1 MASCPCPA
9 PPTRARSPTE
19 PSAID
24 MSPLDNELV
33 NRTAPPGSM
42 RYFSLLYSPEDRRE
56 IVQALY
62 AIDSEIRE
70 SAKSGSHD
78 VAHTRLTWWRAETD
92 RLINA
97 NPQHPATRILLERT
111 SGDRAVFN
119 KLHEVLAAADMD
131 LARMTFSN
139 QQELRAYCSRS
150 GGAIQELIATLLVQ
164 PEALDETTRAIAN
177 QLGVGIRMAEIVRD
191 LRQDAYDGNVY
202 LPLDLLDQH
211 ELKMEQLRS
220 REVDPKLKDALRS
233 FSAGASVEL
242 ELPPR
247 GAQTEHLRSLYVL
260 AALHRKLLDHIDARN
275 YDVATQRIELGPL
288 QKPWT
293 AWRAARRA

>member
-1 MASCPCPA
+1 
-9 PPTRARSPTE
+9 
-19 PSAID
+19 
-24 MSPLDNELV
+24 MSTLDNELV

-42 RYFSLLYSPEDRRE
+42 RYFALLYSPETSRE

-62 AIDSEIRE
+62 AIETEIRE
-70 SAKSGSHD
+70 SAKSASHD

-97 NPQHPATRILLERT
+97 NPQHPATRVLLERT
-111 SGDRAVFN
+111 SGDRSVFN

-150 GGAIQELIATLLVQ
+150 GGAIQELIATLLVR
-164 PEALDETTRAIAN
+164 PEALDETTRAAAN
-177 QLGVGIRMAEIVRD
+177 KLGVGIRMTEIVRD
-191 LRQDAYDGNVY
+191 LRQDACDGNVY

-211 ELKMEQLRS
+211 ELKNDHLRAG
-220 REVDPKLKDALRS
+220 EVDPKLKDALRS
-233 FSAGASVEL
+233 MRESAMTEL

-247 GAQTEHLRSLYVL
+247 SPQTEHLRPIYVL
-260 AALHRKLLDHIDARN
+260 AALHRKLLDHIAARN

>member
-1 MASCPCPA
+1 
-9 PPTRARSPTE
+9 
-19 PSAID
+19 
-24 MSPLDNELV
+24 MSTLDHELV

-42 RYFSLLYSPEDRRE
+42 RYFALLYSPETSRE

-62 AIDSEIRE
+62 AIEAEIRE
-70 SAKSGSHD
+70 SAKSASHD

-97 NPQHPATRILLERT
+97 NPQHPATRALLERT
-111 SGDRAVFN
+111 SGDRSVFN
-119 KLHEVLAAADMD
+119 QLHEVLAAADMD

-150 GGAIQELIATLLVQ
+150 GGAVQELIATLLVR
-164 PEALDETTRAIAN
+164 PEALDETTRAAAN
-177 QLGVGIRMAEIVRD
+177 KLGVGIRMTEIVRD
-191 LRQDAYDGNVY
+191 LRQDACDGNVY
-202 LPLDLLDQH
+202 LPLDLLDKH
-211 ELKMEQLRS
+211 ELKTDHLRA

-233 FSAGASVEL
+233 MREAAISEL

-247 GAQTEHLRSLYVL
+247 GPQSESLRPVYVL
-260 AALHRKLLDHIDARN
+260 AALHRKLLDHIVARN
-275 YDVATQRIELGPL
+275 YDVATQRVELGPL

>member
-1 MASCPCPA
+1 
-9 PPTRARSPTE
+9 
-19 PSAID
+19 
-24 MSPLDNELV
+24 MSTLDNELV
-33 NRTAPPGSM
+33 NRTAPAGSM
-42 RYFSLLYSPEDRRE
+42 RYFALLYSPETSRE

-62 AIDSEIRE
+62 AIETEIRE
-70 SAKSGSHD
+70 SAKSASHD

-97 NPQHPATRILLERT
+97 NPQHPATRVLLERT
-111 SGDRAVFN
+111 SGDRSVFN

-150 GGAIQELIATLLVQ
+150 GGAIQELMATLLVR
-164 PEALDETTRAIAN
+164 PEALDETTRAAAN
-177 QLGVGIRMAEIVRD
+177 KLGVGIRMTEIVRD

-202 LPLDLLDQH
+202 LPLDLLDNH
-211 ELKMEQLRS
+211 ELKNDHLRA

-233 FSAGASVEL
+233 VRETAIAEL

-247 GAQTEHLRSLYVL
+247 SPQSAHLRPIYVL
-260 AALHRKLLDHIDARN
+260 AALHRKLLDHIAARN
-275 YDVATQRIELGPL
+275 YDVATERIELGPL